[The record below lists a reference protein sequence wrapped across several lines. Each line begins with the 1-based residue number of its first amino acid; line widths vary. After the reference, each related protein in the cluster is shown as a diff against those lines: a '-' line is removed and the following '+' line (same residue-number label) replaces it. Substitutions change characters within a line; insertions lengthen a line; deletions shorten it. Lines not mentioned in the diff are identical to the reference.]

1 MRECC
6 LNWLRSSLVVAVLVF
21 LGGTRIAAQIDR
33 VPLTGTITDASGAV
47 VPNAKIE
54 ALAQDTGLR
63 QETKS
68 NSSGVF
74 RINGLAVGLYTVTVS
89 HSGFQS
95 VQYKDVRLEVGITRT
110 LDVQLNVASVAERIE
125 VMANPAPLERTS
137 ADNSSVIHDTQI
149 GDLPLNGR
157 NWATLFLLAPFAQ
170 DDGGGDQRTIRF
182 AGRARDDNNYT
193 FDGVESTGIQEQA
206 QKSTIRLQISADA
219 IAEYNVKS
227 ALYSAEYGAGDG
239 GQINVVTKSGTNEL
253 HGTVFGYIR
262 NSAFDARAFI
272 DPSPAPPF
280 RLGQYGGTFGGP
292 IIKDRT
298 FFFLSYEGLRQFQG
312 RTLIAPVPDP
322 AAQQQTLTTSPVMCP
337 ILQAFPWRASTGT
350 INGCAPRFTFP
361 DSFFS
366 EQTGGV
372 DNFTHQ
378 GATTIHEDTVLLRI
392 DHKFTDGTSLYARG
406 QRDIA
411 LSSAPLGNALDRQ
424 GITNHPGNYAIAL
437 QHVFTPSI
445 VNEFKFGVNRSPFHN
460 PQFSVFPIDVITPNW
475 GELFNT
481 NTDNEV
487 GTTFSYI
494 DNLTMTHG
502 RHTFKTGIEIRRI
515 RLNQGVTADNGITY
529 AATSPPA
536 DPNFLFF
543 ENHVDNLLY
552 RSSWSGHALRRTLY
566 LPYFQDEWKLTRT
579 FTANLGIRWEYYGV
593 ANEVHNRTTVFDLQT
608 FHGVC
613 VGSGS
618 INPLK
623 ATESPNCPKNPPLY
637 SPNYRNWDPRIG
649 FAWAPS
655 KLHGN
660 TVVRTGLGIYH
671 GAAQNDDLNSA
682 LESDNIRQ
690 TLTSNTG
697 TTPQLAFGPGY
708 LQDPPNFGT
717 AGQAQP
723 TPRALQRDKRDLY
736 VEEWGLT
743 VDQALPGNFVFST
756 SYLGSHGVRLFARSF
771 VNTCLGRTNFSPTGC
786 QRPLDTFPAAPG
798 VPFGLVDIKFDDGT
812 STYHGLQL
820 SLQRRMT
827 NGWSFQTNYTFSHSI
842 NDGSV
847 GGGQANA
854 SENVACRACDRG
866 PSIFDTRHNFVF
878 NTIYQLPIGPGRA
891 HWQASGFAGKLLEG
905 WNLSGMGMWHTGHP
919 LTVIFSPSAS
929 NLPDGNDQSDQRPDL
944 VPGVSLTPP
953 GGATSALWIN
963 PAAFQSPPTDINGN
977 LLRWGNAGRGLV
989 RAPSVWQVDFALAK
1003 NTKLTER
1010 LAMEFRVEAFNIFNH
1025 TQLGDP
1031 SALDF
1036 QSSTFGQI
1044 NTTVNFNNNNDSF
1057 APDNVGSGL
1066 PRQLEFVVRFK
1077 F

>member
-1 MRECC
+1 MHQRC
-6 LNWLRSSLVVAVLVF
+6 LNWLRSCLVVGVLIF
-21 LGGTRIAAQIDR
+21 LGGVRAAAQIDR

-74 RINGLAVGLYTVTVS
+74 RINGLAVGLYTVAVS

-110 LDVQLNVASVAERIE
+110 LDVQLNVASVSERIE

-193 FDGVESTGIQEQA
+193 YDGVEATGIQEQA

-219 IAEYNVKS
+219 ITEYNVKS

-239 GQINVVTKSGTNEL
+239 GQVNVVTKSGTNEF
-253 HGTVFGYIR
+253 HGTAFGYIR
-262 NSAFDARAFI
+262 NSVFDARAFI
-272 DPSPAPPF
+272 DPATVPPF
-280 RLGQYGGTFGGP
+280 RLGQYGGTIGGP
-292 IIKDRT
+292 IVKDRT

-312 RTLIAPVPDP
+312 TSLVAAVPDP
-322 AAQQQTLTTSPVMCP
+322 TVQQQTMAASPGMCP
-337 ILQAFPWRASTGT
+337 ILQGFPWRASTGT
-350 INGCAPRFTFP
+350 IKGCTPRFTFP
-361 DSFFS
+361 DSLFS
-366 EQTGGV
+366 EQGGGV
-372 DNFTHQ
+372 DNFSHE

-392 DHKFTDGTSLYARG
+392 DHKFNDRTSLYARG

-411 LSSAPLGNALDRQ
+411 LSSSPLGNALDTQ
-424 GITNHPGNYAIAL
+424 GITNHPGNYIVAL
-437 QHVFTPSI
+437 QHVFTSSI
-445 VNEFKFGVNRSPFHN
+445 ANEFKFGVNRSPYHN
-460 PQFSVFPIDVITPNW
+460 PQSSVFSLAVNTPSWEALN
-475 GELFNT
+475 NS

-502 RHTFKTGIEIRRI
+502 RHTFKTGFEIRRI
-515 RLNQGVTADNGITY
+515 RLNQGITADNFITY
-529 AATSPPA
+529 AVAPNGDPNSPFINNQI
-536 DPNFLFF
+536 DNFLF
-543 ENHVDNLLY
+543 
-552 RSSWSGHALRRTLY
+552 RSSWAGHALRRTLY

-593 ANEVHNRTTVFDLQT
+593 ANEAHNRTTVFDLKQ
-608 FHGVC
+608 FGGVC

-623 ATESPNCPKNPPLY
+623 ATESPNCPKNPSLY
-637 SPNYRNWDPRIG
+637 PPNYRNFDPRIG

-660 TVVRTGLGIYH
+660 TVVRTGFGIYH
-671 GAAQNDDLNSA
+671 GAGQNDDLNA
-682 LESDNIRQ
+682 GFESDNIRVGLSQ
-690 TLTSNTG
+690 ANTTQPLKFSN
-697 TTPQLAFGPGY
+697 GY
-708 LQDPPNFGT
+708 LQDPPNFGV
-717 AGQAQP
+717 AVQALP
-723 TPRALQRDKRDLY
+723 AVRALQREGRRDLY

-756 SYLGSHGVRLFARSF
+756 AFLGSHGARLFARSY
-771 VNTCLGRTNFSPTGC
+771 VNVCTSNINGNCILPLPT
-786 QRPLDTFPAAPG
+786 
-798 VPFGLVDIKFDDGT
+798 FGPVDIKFDDGT
-812 STYHGLQL
+812 SSYNALQL
-820 SLQRRMT
+820 TLQRRMT
-827 NGWSFQTNYTFSHSI
+827 NGWSFQTNYTYSHSI
-842 NDGSV
+842 NDGSI
-847 GGGQANA
+847 GGGESNA
-854 SENVACRACDRG
+854 PENVACRACDRG
-866 PSIFDTRHNFVF
+866 PSTFDTRHNFVF
-878 NTIYQLPIGPGRA
+878 NTIYELPIGPGRA
-891 HWQASGFAGKLLEG
+891 HWQVSGFAGKLLEG
-905 WNLSGMGMWHTGHP
+905 WNVSGMGIWHTGHP
-919 LTVIFSPSAS
+919 LTVIFSPDAS
-929 NLPDGNDQSDQRPDL
+929 IIPDGNNNSDQRPDL

-953 GGATSALWIN
+953 GGATAAQWIN
-963 PAAFQSPPTDINGN
+963 PAAFAPPPINPATG
-977 LLRWGNAGRGLV
+977 LMEHFGDAGRGLV
-989 RAPSVWQVDFALAK
+989 RASSVWQIDFALAK
-1003 NTKLTER
+1003 ATKLTER
-1010 LAMEFRVEAFNIFNH
+1010 LGMEFRVEAFNIFNH

-1031 SALDF
+1031 NQLDF
-1036 QSSTFGQI
+1036 TAQTFGMI
-1044 NTTVNFNNNNDSF
+1044 NTTVNFNNNNDNSSST
-1057 APDNVGSGL
+1057 NVGTGL
-1066 PRQLEFVVRFK
+1066 PRQLQFMVRFK